1 MSLFTLW
8 RAPLIAALLALMV
21 AGPVQR
27 SEAQDAAKPFL
38 HPLFT
43 DHMVFQRGIKAP
55 VWGWATPGSTV
66 TVEMDHKVA
75 AATVGTDGKWMVHLG
90 PFNAGGPYTLTVNQ
104 VADNPQKRQTVGFSI
119 DRNTARPFGFPQKA
133 VVQDV
138 LIGDVW
144 ICSGQSN
151 MEMGIANVYNAQDE
165 IAKATDSNIRLFS
178 VPKKVAGEPQAL
190 VDSHWDVC
198 TPQTVA
204 AGGWGGF
211 SAVGYFFGRHLRETQ
226 HVPIGLIHT
235 SWGGT
240 IAEAWAS
247 ASALRTMPDFAPQV
261 DATEKTYA
269 ALKTGAGGTIEQQLA
284 AWYGKNDPGTAHNW
298 GKTDFDAA
306 DWKTMKLPAAWENAG
321 LPDYDGIV
329 WFRKEFDLPDGWS
342 GKELVLHL
350 GPIDDDD
357 TTYINGVQVGATRGY
372 NIDRVYKVPAAV
384 MKAGRNVIAVRVLD
398 TGGGGGLDGAPEQMY
413 LTNPEQGNGHSIPL
427 VGDWKYKDSAPLG
440 KVAPVPTQTDNNPN
454 VTTVLYNGMIAPL
467 LPYGIKGAIWY
478 QGESNAGRG
487 MQYRTLLPTMI
498 KDWRARF
505 GVGEFPFFIVQ
516 LANFTP
522 AVDQPIQEGW
532 ADLREAQLLTSENL
546 PRTGIAVTLDIG
558 DANDI
563 HPKNKQEVG
572 RRLGLSADAIA
583 YGNKIEYS
591 GPLYKSMKIE
601 GDKIRLTFSHLG
613 GGLATS
619 DGGPLKGFAIAGAD
633 GHFEFADAKI
643 EGDTIVVSSAKVPVP
658 TAVRYAW
665 ANNPVCNLVNKAGLP
680 ASSFRTDMPP
690 TK

>member
-1 MSLFTLW
+1 MSLFTL
-8 RAPLIAALLALMV
+8 RRVQSLVALLALILV
-21 AGPVQR
+21 AHTQR
-27 SEAQDAAKPFL
+27 GEAQAAKPYL

-55 VWGWATPGSTV
+55 VWGWTTPGKTV
-66 TVEMDHKVA
+66 TVSMDGKSA
-75 AATVGTDGKWMVHLG
+75 SATAGSDGKWMAPLG
-90 PFNAGGPYTLTVNQ
+90 PFKAGGPYTLTVNGPETTK
-104 VADNPQKRQTVGFSI
+104 VE
-119 DRNTARPFGFPQKA
+119 
-133 VVQDV
+133 DV

-151 MEMGIANVYNAQDE
+151 MEMGIGNVNNAQDE
-165 IAKATDSNIRLFS
+165 ISKANNPNIRLFS
-178 VPKKVAGEPQAL
+178 VPKKIAGEPQDL
-190 VDSHWDVC
+190 VVSHWENC
-198 TPQTVA
+198 TPQTIA

-211 SAVGYFFGRHLRETQ
+211 SAVGYFFGRHLQESQ
-226 HVPIGLIHT
+226 KVPIGLIHT

-240 IAEAWAS
+240 IAEAWTS

-261 DATEKTYA
+261 DSVEKTYA
-269 ALKTGAGGTIEQQLA
+269 ALKTGAGGTFEQQLA
-284 AWYGKNDPGTAHNW
+284 AWYGKNDPGTAHTW

-306 DWKTMKLPAAWENAG
+306 DWKTMKLPVAWESAG
-321 LPDYDGIV
+321 LPDYDGVV

-357 TTYINGVQVGATRGY
+357 TTYVNGVQVGATRGY
-372 NIDRVYKVPAAV
+372 NIDRVYKVPASA
-384 MKAGRNVIAVRVLD
+384 MKAGHNVIAIRVLD
-398 TGGGGGLDGAPEQMY
+398 TGVTGGINGKPEQMF
-413 LTNPEQGNGHSIPL
+413 LTSAELGSTPL
-427 VGDWKYKDSAPLG
+427 MPLAGDWKYKDSAQVG
-440 KVAPVPTQTDNNPN
+440 KVPPIPTPVSDNPN

-516 LANFTP
+516 LANFYP
-522 AVDQPIQEGW
+522 VVDQPIQEGW

-546 PRTGIAVTLDIG
+546 PKTGIAVAIDIG
-558 DANDI
+558 DAGDI

-591 GPLYKSMKIE
+591 GPLYKSMKVE

-613 GGLATS
+613 GGLATK
-619 DGGPLKGFAIAGAD
+619 DGTPLKGFAIAGAD
-633 GHFEFADAKI
+633 GHFETALASI
-643 EGDTIVVSSAKVPVP
+643 VGDTIVVSSPKVPTP
-658 TAVRYAW
+658 TAARYAW